1 MQKQTR
7 PSHRRKVTG
16 MAYDDYENILVE
28 VRENVCTIAFNR
40 PEARNAV
47 TNALLAELED
57 ALLKAKADDEVKALV
72 LTGTGKGFCAGAD
85 LKAIQAPEGQE
96 RNIVDDLVPVANG
109 QRLTKTMLE
118 LEKPIIAAVNGAAAG
133 AGFSM
138 ALACDLIIASESA
151 FFVQTFATIVGVLPD
166 CGSIHFLTQLL
177 GTYRAKQLMFL
188 GERVSAAQAKELGF
202 VNEVVADDELQR
214 RAFAIAARLAKAPTV
229 AIRFIKQLVN
239 RAASLNLEESFQ
251 LEAFAQ
257 AICFA
262 TDDFQEGTSSFIE
275 KRQPQ
280 FKGR

>member
-1 MQKQTR
+1 M
-7 PSHRRKVTG
+7 G
-16 MAYDDYENILVE
+16 YDGYENILVE
-28 VRENVCTIAFNR
+28 VRENVCVIAFNR

-47 TNALLAELED
+47 TNALLVELED
-57 ALLKAKADDEVKALV
+57 ALLQAKADDEVKALV

-85 LKAIQAPEGQE
+85 LKAIQAPEGQT
-96 RNIVDDLVPVANG
+96 RNIVDDLVPVNNG
-109 QRLTKTMLE
+109 QRLTKVMLNM
-118 LEKPIIAAVNGAAAG
+118 EKPIIAAVNGAAAG

-138 ALACDLIIASESA
+138 ALACDMIVASKSA

-188 GERVSAAQAKELGF
+188 GERIPAEQAKELGF
-202 VNEVVADDELQR
+202 VNEVVEEDELQA

-262 TDDFQEGTSSFIE
+262 TEDFHEGTTSFIE
-275 KRQPQ
+275 KRPPQ

>member
-1 MQKQTR
+1 MTDQRT
-7 PSHRRKVTG
+7 
-16 MAYDDYENILVE
+16 YENILVD

-47 TNALLAELED
+47 TNALLVELEE
-57 ALLKAKADDEVKALV
+57 ALLAAKADPEVKALV
-72 LTGTGKGFCAGAD
+72 LTGAGRGFCAGAD
-85 LKAIQAPEGQE
+85 LKAIQAPEGAE
-96 RNIVDDLVPVANG
+96 RNVVDDLVPVNNG
-109 QRLTKTMLE
+109 QRLTKLMLNM
-118 LEKPIIAAVNGAAAG
+118 EKPIVGAVNGAAAG

-138 ALACDLIIASESA
+138 ALACDLIVASKSA
-151 FFVQTFATIVGVLPD
+151 FFVQTFATVVGVLPD
-166 CGSIHFLTQLL
+166 CGSLHFLTQLL

-188 GERVSAAQAKELGF
+188 GERVPAEKACELGF
-202 VNEVVADDELQR
+202 VNEVVEDDALQA
-214 RAFAIAARLAKAPTV
+214 RAFEIAARLAKSPTV

-262 TDDFQEGTSSFIE
+262 TDDFREGTSSFVE
-275 KRQPQ
+275 KRAPQ